1 VDVYQRRRLVAL
13 SAVVGVF
20 VLAVVIASAGG
31 GDDDAAPVTAVTGAT
46 GPQEVQ
52 PLAKGEYIDQADA
65 ICAEANSSL
74 EAIDAEGLAEA
85 AQREVRI
92 MSSQLRNLEEL
103 PPPRRDRNLANRFIR
118 ALSDQLD
125 ALRNRQLALE
135 RDDGEAL
142 VDLDATLAEAD
153 SDAQVAAGEFGFE
166 VCGNP
171 EATPEVGPETT
182 EPAAPVA
189 PVPAE
194 PAPEEPAPV
203 PVPAEPAPADPGADP
218 DTGGVTPGEGGT
230 GGVSP

>member
-20 VLAVVIASAGG
+20 VLVVVIASAGG

-46 GPQEVQ
+46 GPQEAQ
-52 PLAKGEYIDQADA
+52 PLAKGEYIEQADA
-65 ICAEANSSL
+65 ICAEANTSL
-74 EAIDAEGLAEA
+74 DAIEAEGLAEA

-92 MSSQLRNLEEL
+92 MSSQLRNLEQL

-118 ALSDQLD
+118 ALSDQVD

-142 VDLDATLAEAD
+142 VELDATLAEAA
-153 SDAQVAAGEFGFE
+153 SDAQAAAEEFGFE

-171 EATPEVGPETT
+171 EATPDVGAETT

-194 PAPEEPAPV
+194 PPAEEPAPAPA
-203 PVPAEPAPADPGADP
+203 PVEPAPADPGADP
-218 DTGGVTPGEGGT
+218 DTGGVTPGEDGT